1 MCRVC
6 VVDVR
11 RELSGMAVPVFFYV
25 LSMNNTTQEKKDVN
39 VRKDLH
45 TISRSALFALLAI
58 SRRMVIVLCAPSIVS
73 MWEGTVCAN
82 LVMP

>member
-25 LSMNNTTQEKKDVN
+25 LSMSNTTQEKKDVS

-45 TISRSALFALLAI
+45 TISRSALFVPLVI

-73 MWEGTVCAN
+73 MWEGTVCVN
-82 LVMP
+82 LGMP